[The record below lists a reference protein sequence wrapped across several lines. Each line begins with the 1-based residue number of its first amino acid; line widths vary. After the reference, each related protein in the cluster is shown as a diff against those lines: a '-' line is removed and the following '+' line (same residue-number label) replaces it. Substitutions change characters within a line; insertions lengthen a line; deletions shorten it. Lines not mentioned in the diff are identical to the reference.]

1 MKLIKFSTNLTD
13 KEVNDKVDQLPMI
26 EKEFIYKLSLEI
38 DYLDV
43 KDKFGKLGMFAIV
56 DDWYVNKIDGFYK
69 NLGIKY
75 TTVDLTKD
83 AFMSNP
89 IDICYSNDE
98 DKDISKDIDIL
109 INKFKEDFTDVDVV
123 LDKIL
128 EKGIESL
135 TEFDKSFLG

>member
-56 DDWYVNKIDGFYK
+56 DDWYVNKIDGFY
-69 NLGIKY
+69 
-75 TTVDLTKD
+75 
-83 AFMSNP
+83 
-89 IDICYSNDE
+89 
-98 DKDISKDIDIL
+98 
-109 INKFKEDFTDVDVV
+109 
-123 LDKIL
+123 
-128 EKGIESL
+128 
-135 TEFDKSFLG
+135 